1 MINVLVDPI
10 AFQLGPL
17 PVYWYGIAYAVGLF
31 VSYTVLVRQAKR
43 FGQDPEIVGNG
54 LIVIAIAALI
64 GGRLYHVIDQWALY
78 QDDLLKIVLPPYSGL
93 GVYGG
98 LITGVIAFIGLVRY
112 YRISGWVWADIVAPA
127 LFTMQ
132 AVGRWGNFFNQ
143 ELYGPP
149 TDLPWG
155 IAIDC
160 AHRVAAY
167 PCSTFPEA
175 TTAFQPLFLYE
186 SVSGLIGAVFLIW
199 LSRRRP
205 YPLRAGDQVL
215 IFFIWYAIVRF
226 ALENLRTGNWFV
238 GGIAAAQ
245 IMSILFALG
254 AFLVLVYR
262 HRRPEP
268 DGGDV
273 EDSDDSLDSEG
284 EIDDDEGEIDDDDE
298 GEINDDAA
306 GRPDGPAD
314 GPARE
319 LAQPG

>member
-1 MINVLVDPI
+1 MINLAVDPI

-31 VSYTVLVRQAKR
+31 VSYTVLVRQARR
-43 FGQDPEIVGNG
+43 FGQDPELVGNG
-54 LIVIAIAALI
+54 LIVIAIAALV

-78 QDDLLKIVLPPYSGL
+78 QDDLLSIILPPYSGL

-98 LITGVIAFIGLVRY
+98 LITGVLAFMALVRY
-112 YRISGWVWADIVAPA
+112 YRISAWVWADVVAPA

-160 AHRVAAY
+160 VHRVAAY
-167 PCSTFPEA
+167 PCATFPEA

-186 SVSGLIGAVFLIW
+186 SVSGLLGAALLIW

-205 YPLRAGDQVL
+205 YPLRAGDQIL
-215 IFFIWYAIVRF
+215 IFFIWYAVVRF
-226 ALENLRTGNWFV
+226 LLENLRTDNWFV
-238 GGIAAAQ
+238 IGIPAAQ
-245 IMSILFALG
+245 LMSILFGLG
-254 AFLVLVYR
+254 AFLLLVYR
-262 HRRPEP
+262 HRRADESP
-268 DGGDV
+268 DVDPDEFDA
-273 EDSDDSLDSEG
+273 EDQ
-284 EIDDDEGEIDDDDE
+284 DDDDLE
-298 GEINDDAA
+298 PDDV
-306 GRPDGPAD
+306 PDNVPDDEPA
-314 GPARE
+314 PARR
-319 LAQPG
+319 PGDA